1 MEQRVFEVE
10 NSEGVTVR
18 VIAINEVQ
26 AAAYVSE
33 GFKEITDQVI
43 LEEAKKK

>member
-1 MEQRVFEVE
+1 MERVFEVE

-18 VIAINEVQ
+18 VTALNEIQ
-26 AAAYVSE
+26 AAAYLSE
-33 GFKEITDQVI
+33 GFKEVTDQVI